1 MTLKPLHLLLAA
13 ALGSASVAAHAVAP
27 FVIKDIRVEGLQR
40 TDPGT
45 VFSYLPVKVGDRFDD
60 SRATE
65 SIKSLFATGFF
76 NDVRVETDGSV
87 LIVTVEE
94 RPTIAQIN
102 INGSKLL
109 EKDQIKTALKG
120 QNFAEGRI
128 FDQAVLDAGV
138 NELKQ
143 QYYSRGRYSVIIKT
157 TITKLERN
165 RVGVQFDI
173 SEGEVARIQ
182 QINVVGNK
190 AFSHGDIGDL
200 FSLTTPNWMSWYTK
214 TDQYSKQALSADLEK
229 LRSYYLDRGYLEF
242 NIDSTQVAIS
252 ESREDMFLT
261 VNVSEGDKFTVSDI
275 KLVGDTVVP
284 REDVEKLIELKAGDV
299 FSREKLNKTTSAI
312 SDLLGNE
319 GYAFA
324 NVNAVPEIDK
334 DKHTVAFTLYVDP
347 GRKVYVRR
355 INISGNNLTR
365 DEVIRRELRQLESAQ
380 YDGAKV
386 KRSKQR
392 LNQLGYF
399 NEVTI
404 DTPIVPEATD
414 QVDMNVH
421 VTEQKTGS
429 FNIGAGY
436 GQSEGVVVIL
446 SLSQSNF
453 LGSGKQFTAEIN
465 TSQSNKVYSLALTNP
480 YATADGVSLGWNVYQ
495 RETDASDL
503 DIGDYAT
510 SSYGAGMSMGFPVSE
525 TNRINFGLNYEHLEL
540 ITNDGSPG
548 YIKDF
553 VAENGNQYNNYPLS
567 MSWARDTRDSGSY
580 PTKGWYT
587 RVAGDIS
594 LPFSDLDYY
603 KIQGQSQLFIPLS
616 SEFTLMWNLEA
627 GYGDSYGSNT
637 YPFYKNFYVGGVNT
651 VRGFKYG
658 TIGPKDEDGNGIGGT
673 RKLVSNVEFLFPM
686 PGVKNDKSMRLSV
699 FADAGDAWGEG
710 EDIDFATMRYSVG
723 AAFTWISPVGPLK
736 LVYAV
741 PLKSEE
747 GDQIERFQFQ
757 LGKVF

>member
-1 MTLKPLHLLLAA
+1 MKPLHLLLAA
-13 ALGSASVAAHAVAP
+13 ALSSASVAAHAVAP

-76 NDVRVETDGSV
+76 NDVRVESDGSV

-190 AFSHGDIGDL
+190 AFSDSDINGL
-200 FSLTTPNWMSWYTK
+200 FALTTPNWMSWYTK
-214 TDQYSKQALSADLEK
+214 SDQYSKQTLSADLEK

-252 ESREDMFLT
+252 ENREDMFLT
-261 VNVSEGDKFTVSDI
+261 VNVTEGDQYTVSDV
-275 KLVGDTVVP
+275 KLVGDTIVP
-284 REDVEKLIELKAGDV
+284 REEVDKLIELKAGEI
-299 FSREKLNKTTSAI
+299 FSREKLNKTTAAI
-312 SDLLGNE
+312 SELLGNE

-334 DKHTVAFTLYVDP
+334 EKHTVAFTLYVDP

-355 INISGNNLTR
+355 INVSGNNLTR

-380 YDGAKV
+380 YDAAKV

-436 GQSEGVVVIL
+436 GQSEGIVVIL

-453 LGSGKQFTAEIN
+453 LGSGKQFTAEVN
-465 TSQSNKVYSLALTNP
+465 TSQSNKVYSLALSNP
-480 YATADGVSLGWNVYQ
+480 YATPDGVSLGWNIYQ

-548 YIKDF
+548 YVKDF
-553 VAENGNQYNNYPLS
+553 VTQNGNQYNNYPATV
-567 MSWARDTRDSGSY
+567 SWARDTRDSGSY

-587 RVAGDIS
+587 RVTGEVS
-594 LPFSDLDYY
+594 LPFSDLDYF
-603 KIQGQSQLFIPLS
+603 KILGQSQLFIPLS
-616 SEFTLMWNLEA
+616 TDYTLMWNIEA
-627 GYGDSYGSNT
+627 GYGDSYGENS
-637 YPFYKNFYVGGVNT
+637 YPFYKNFYVGGVNS
-651 VRGFKYG
+651 VRGFKFG

-673 RKLVSNVEFLFPM
+673 RKLVSNLEFLFPM
-686 PGVKNDKSMRLSV
+686 PGVKNDKSMRLSI
-699 FADAGDAWGEG
+699 FADAGAAWGE
-710 EDIDFATMRYSVG
+710 DADVSIDGLRYSAG

-736 LVYAV
+736 LVYAF
-741 PLKSEE
+741 PLKYEDSDEL
-747 GDQIERFQFQ
+747 ERFQFQ

>member
-1 MTLKPLHLLLAA
+1 MKPLHLLLAA
-13 ALGSASVAAHAVAP
+13 ALSSASVAAHAVAP

-65 SIKSLFATGFF
+65 AIKSLFATGFF
-76 NDVRVETDGSV
+76 NDVRVESDGSV

-173 SEGEVARIQ
+173 SEGEVARIS

-190 AFSHGDIGDL
+190 AFSDSEISSL
-200 FSLTTPNWMSWYTK
+200 FALTTPNWMSWYTK
-214 TDQYSKQALSADLEK
+214 SDQYSKQTLSADLEK

-252 ESREDMFLT
+252 ENREDMFLT
-261 VNVSEGDKFTVSDI
+261 VNVSEGDQFTVSDV
-275 KLVGDTVVP
+275 KLVGDTIVP
-284 REDVEKLIELKAGDV
+284 REEVEKLIELKAGEV
-299 FSREKLNKTTSAI
+299 FSREKLNKTTAAI
-312 SDLLGNE
+312 SELLGNE

-334 DKHTVAFTLYVDP
+334 EKHAVAFTLYADP

-380 YDGAKV
+380 YDAAKV

-436 GQSEGVVVIL
+436 GQSEGIVVIL

-453 LGSGKQFTAEIN
+453 LGSGKQFTAEVN
-465 TSQSNKVYSLALTNP
+465 TSQSNKVYSLALSNP
-480 YATADGVSLGWNVYQ
+480 YATPDGVSLGWNIYQ

-540 ITNDGSPG
+540 ITNDDSPS
-548 YIKDF
+548 YVKDF
-553 VAENGNQYNNYPLS
+553 VTENGNEYNNYPVTV
-567 MSWARDTRDSGSY
+567 SWSRDTRDSGTY

-587 RVAGDIS
+587 RVTGEVS
-594 LPFSDLDYY
+594 LPFSDLDYF
-603 KIQGQSQLFIPLS
+603 KVLGQSQLFIPLS
-616 SEFTLMWNLEA
+616 TDYTLMWNIEA
-627 GYGDSYGSNT
+627 GYGDSYGENS
-637 YPFYKNFYVGGVNT
+637 YPFYKNFYVGGVNS
-651 VRGFKYG
+651 VRGFKFG
-658 TIGPKDEDGNGIGGT
+658 TIGPKDEDGDGIGGT
-673 RKLVSNVEFLFPM
+673 RKLVSNLEFLFPM
-686 PGVKNDKSMRLSV
+686 PGVKNDKSMRLSI
-699 FADAGDAWGEG
+699 FADAGAAWGEDTDVSVDG
-710 EDIDFATMRYSVG
+710 LRYSAG

-736 LVYAV
+736 LVYAF
-741 PLKSEE
+741 PLKYEDSDEL
-747 GDQIERFQFQ
+747 ERFQFQ

>member
-13 ALGSASVAAHAVAP
+13 ALSSASVAAHAVAP

-65 SIKSLFATGFF
+65 AIKSLFATGFF
-76 NDVRVETDGSV
+76 NDVRVESDGSV

-173 SEGEVARIQ
+173 SEGEVARIS

-190 AFSHGDIGDL
+190 AFSDSEISSL
-200 FSLTTPNWMSWYTK
+200 FALTTPNWMSWYTK
-214 TDQYSKQALSADLEK
+214 SDQYSKQTLSADLEK

-252 ESREDMFLT
+252 ENREDMFLT
-261 VNVSEGDKFTVSDI
+261 VNVSEGDQFTVSDV
-275 KLVGDTVVP
+275 KLVGDTIVP
-284 REDVEKLIELKAGDV
+284 REEVEKLIELKAGEV
-299 FSREKLNKTTSAI
+299 FSREKLNKTTAAI
-312 SDLLGNE
+312 SELLGNE

-334 DKHTVAFTLYVDP
+334 EKHAVAFTLYADP

-380 YDGAKV
+380 YDAAKV

-436 GQSEGVVVIL
+436 GQSEGIVVIL

-453 LGSGKQFTAEIN
+453 LGSGKQFTAEVN
-465 TSQSNKVYSLALTNP
+465 TSQSNKVYSLALSNP
-480 YATADGVSLGWNVYQ
+480 YATPDGVSLGWNIYQ

-540 ITNDGSPG
+540 ITNDDSPS
-548 YIKDF
+548 YVKDF
-553 VAENGNQYNNYPLS
+553 VTENGNEYNNYPVTV
-567 MSWARDTRDSGSY
+567 SWSRDTRDSGTY

-587 RVAGDIS
+587 RVTGEVS
-594 LPFSDLDYY
+594 LPFSDLDYF
-603 KIQGQSQLFIPLS
+603 KVLGQSQLFIPLS
-616 SEFTLMWNLEA
+616 TDYTLMWNIEA
-627 GYGDSYGSNT
+627 GYGDSYGENS
-637 YPFYKNFYVGGVNT
+637 YPFYKNFYVGGVNS
-651 VRGFKYG
+651 VRGFKFG
-658 TIGPKDEDGNGIGGT
+658 TIGPKDEDGDGIGGT
-673 RKLVSNVEFLFPM
+673 RKLVSNLEFLFPM
-686 PGVKNDKSMRLSV
+686 PGVKNDKSMRLSI
-699 FADAGDAWGEG
+699 FADAGAAWGEDTDVSVDG
-710 EDIDFATMRYSVG
+710 LRYSAG

-736 LVYAV
+736 LVYAF
-741 PLKSEE
+741 PLKYEDSDEL
-747 GDQIERFQFQ
+747 ERFQFQ